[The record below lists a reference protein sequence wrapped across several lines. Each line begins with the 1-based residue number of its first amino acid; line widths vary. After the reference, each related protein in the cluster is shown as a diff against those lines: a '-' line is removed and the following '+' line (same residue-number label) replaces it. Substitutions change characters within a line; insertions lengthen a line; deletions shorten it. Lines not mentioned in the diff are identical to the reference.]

1 MKPLSVAGHALTAPA
16 LAAAMLALACGSAS
30 AALHGRNLDADAS
43 TFEAYYDD
51 VLKITW
57 QANASL
63 SSTEP
68 FGLPGSF
75 ELGIERST
83 AFAWIAAMNAEHYL
97 GFSDW
102 RLPATRPINGSDYV
116 LELRGD
122 GSSDVGASMS
132 APGTPYAGSTA
143 SEMAHL
149 YYVTLGNLPG
159 LDVSADPTP
168 CFIAGP
174 AGCLVNPGPFEIR
187 LDRQPFFWSGT
198 TTPDGYAFAFDFG
211 RGLQA
216 AANTPGH
223 AFAWAVRDGDVAAI
237 PEPGTWALL
246 VAGLVGV
253 GAQASRRRA
262 GTSLSA
268 ERSFS

>member
-1 MKPLSVAGHALTAPA
+1 MIRNFPFRPPPCA
-16 LAAAMLALACGSAS
+16 LAAALTLACASAG
-30 AALHGRNLDADAS
+30 AALHGRNLDADAT
-43 TFEAYYDD
+43 TFEAHYDD
-51 VLKITW
+51 VLDITW
-57 QANASL
+57 QANANL
-63 SSTEP
+63 SMTEQ
-68 FGLPGSF
+68 FGLPQSF
-75 ELGIERST
+75 DLGVERST
-83 AFAWIAAMNAEHYL
+83 AFAWIEAMNAQHYL

-116 LELRGD
+116 LDLRGD
-122 GSSDVGASMS
+122 GSSDVGAGMS

-159 LDVSADPTP
+159 LDASAAPTP
-168 CFIAGP
+168 CFLAGV
-174 AGCLVNPGPFEIR
+174 ASCLVNPGPFVIR

-198 TTPDGYAFAFDFG
+198 TTPTGHAFAFDFG

-237 PEPGTWALL
+237 PEPETWALL
-246 VAGLVGV
+246 LAGLVAV
-253 GAQASRRRA
+253 GTRARHRPA
-262 GTSLSA
+262 GTSTSA

>member
-1 MKPLSVAGHALTAPA
+1 MIRSFLFRPKHGA
-16 LAAAMLALACGSAS
+16 LAAAALVLACGSAS

-43 TFEAYYDD
+43 TFEVWYDD
-51 VLKITW
+51 MLNITW
-57 QANASL
+57 QANANLSL
-63 SSTEP
+63 TEQ

-75 ELGIERST
+75 DLGIERST
-83 AFAWIAAMNAEHYL
+83 AFAWIAAMNAAHYL
-97 GFSDW
+97 GYSDW

-159 LDVSADPTP
+159 LDVSGDPTS
-168 CFIAGP
+168 CFLAGL

-198 TTPDGYAFAFDFG
+198 TTPDGHAFAFDFG
-211 RGLQA
+211 HGLQA
-216 AANTPGH
+216 AVNTPGH

-237 PEPGTWALL
+237 PEPETWALL
-246 VAGLVGV
+246 VAGLAAVGTRF
-253 GAQASRRRA
+253 AKRPARRDQAS
-262 GTSLSA
+262 SH
-268 ERSFS
+268 

>member
-1 MKPLSVAGHALTAPA
+1 MKPLSIAGRALTAPA
-16 LAAAMLALACGSAS
+16 LAAATLVLACGSAG
-30 AALHGRNLDADAS
+30 AALHGRNLDADTS

-51 VLKITW
+51 VLNITW
-57 QANASL
+57 MANASL
-63 SSTEP
+63 SLTES
-68 FGLPGSF
+68 FGVPGSF
-75 ELGIERST
+75 DLGIERST
-83 AFAWIAAMNAEHYL
+83 AFAWIDAMNAAHYL
-97 GFSDW
+97 GFADW

-122 GSSDVGASMS
+122 GSSDVGAGMS

-159 LDVSADPTP
+159 LDVSANPTP
-168 CFIAGP
+168 CFITGLAD
-174 AGCLVNPGPFEIR
+174 CLVNPGPFDIR
-187 LDRQPFFWSGT
+187 LDRQPYFWSGT

-237 PEPGTWALL
+237 PEPETWALL
-246 VAGLVGV
+246 VAGLVAI
-253 GAQASRRRA
+253 GARLGNRPA
-262 GTSLSA
+262 GRDEAPLH
-268 ERSFS
+268 